1 MKVENYV
8 FLSKEG
14 KHENIS
20 LKMAVRYGVGLFLN
34 GGRDCN
40 SFELCK

>member
-1 MKVENYV
+1 MKVENYM

-14 KHENIS
+14 KHES
-20 LKMAVRYGVGLFLN
+20 VSPKMAIRYDEVFFHN
-34 GGRDCN
+34 GGRDSN